1 MHIVCSSNACDH
13 SRRKEN
19 LAFIA
24 AEKLLFHRN
33 STIIQRSIKLQTL
46 KGLYDPRNKADNP
59 NPRPLPDIFAFPCKV
74 TERKRARP
82 CPLQRMSLASVR
94 RWNLTTNCAFQKQ
107 LSSRSSSQNLCQI
120 RILEIVKGNLI
131 TFIIFWGHFNNI

>member
-1 MHIVCSSNACDH
+1 MHTVCSSNACDH

-24 AEKLLFHRN
+24 AEKLLFHKN

-46 KGLYDPRNKADNP
+46 KGLDDPCNKADNP
-59 NPRPLPDIFAFPCKV
+59 NPRPLPDIFRTLHQQGDQQDKSPPFFSSADEPC
-74 TERKRARP
+74 
-82 CPLQRMSLASVR
+82 VR
-94 RWNLTTNCAFQKQ
+94 ETLESNYLLCLSKQ
-107 LSSRSSSQNLCQI
+107 LFSRSSSQNLCQI

-131 TFIIFWGHFNNI
+131 TFSIFWGAF

>member
-1 MHIVCSSNACDH
+1 MHTVCSSNACDH

-19 LAFIA
+19 LALIA

-33 STIIQRSIKLQTL
+33 STIMQRSIKLQTL

-59 NPRPLPDIFAFPCKV
+59 NPRPLPDIFGRLPPQGDREDKSPPF
-74 TERKRARP
+74 
-82 CPLQRMSLASVR
+82 
-94 RWNLTTNCAFQKQ
+94 
-107 LSSRSSSQNLCQI
+107 SSSADEPCVRETLESNYSLCFCSSQSWQNLCEI